1 MIIFVKYVFK
11 TVKIRAFPRL
21 LKVNYV
27 VVTSWKETLWHVL
40 TNIGAKSNNG
50 RVLKASKFLLQKYI
64 QHAYNLKSGILW
76 SPILIRKSAVL
87 LQSKKNGGITH
98 DSNFDPSLHFREVC
112 LARVK
117 FISF

>member
-27 VVTSWKETLWHVL
+27 VVTSWKETIWHVL

-64 QHAYNLKSGILW
+64 QHAHNLKVESYGAL
-76 SPILIRKSAVL
+76 
-87 LQSKKNGGITH
+87 
-98 DSNFDPSLHFREVC
+98 
-112 LARVK
+112 
-117 FISF
+117 